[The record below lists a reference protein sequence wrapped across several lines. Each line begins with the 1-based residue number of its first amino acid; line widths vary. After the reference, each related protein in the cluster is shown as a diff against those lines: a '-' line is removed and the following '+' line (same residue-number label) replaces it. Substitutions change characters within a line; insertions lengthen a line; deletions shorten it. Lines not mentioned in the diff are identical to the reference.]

1 MNIDKQR
8 SLDIKECCGTHCGT
22 FQLTQPNF
30 FFVGGGV
37 GWQAEFARVE
47 HGQKVMETMSEI
59 GVYDVNS
66 TKNQYN
72 FF

>member
-1 MNIDKQR
+1 MGLTVVHFSFHNQ
-8 SLDIKECCGTHCGT
+8 T
-22 FQLTQPNF
+22 FFLW
-30 FFVGGGV
+30 GGGV